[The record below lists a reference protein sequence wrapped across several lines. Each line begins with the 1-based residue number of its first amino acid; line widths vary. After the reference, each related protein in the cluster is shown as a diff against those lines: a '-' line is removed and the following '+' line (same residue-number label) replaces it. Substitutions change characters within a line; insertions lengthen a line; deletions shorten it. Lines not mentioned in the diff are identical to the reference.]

1 MDERA
6 FQTLKEFSE
15 QIPAIKGTIST
26 GSSDDGFWWV
36 KFQIDINH
44 SLAWHTVQELY
55 SIPHR

>member
-44 SLAWHTVQELY
+44 SLA
-55 SIPHR
+55 